1 MKINH
6 CNNDFNSYDVWFLYD
21 NANFKNRRLLLGTCP
36 VCKKDVC
43 CLIEERKSDGK
54 IFIQKESGMKAVDLI
69 DNAIEKQDVVYSES
83 SLKIKQGNGAPF
95 GLCYGENK
103 EIHNNK
109 GEVIGIKVNRC
120 DWYGQKE
127 ILNDP
132 HRDVA

>member
-43 CLIEERKSDGK
+43 CLIEERKSDNK
-54 IFIQKESGMKAVDLI
+54 IFVQKESGMKAVDLI

-103 EIHNNK
+103 EIKNNK
-109 GEVIGIKVNRC
+109 GEVVRIRVKRC
-120 DWYGQKE
+120 DWYGQDE
-127 ILNDP
+127 IIKD
-132 HRDVA
+132 DKIA